1 MPRHKPRPK
10 ANRTRSKTSAAASPR
25 ERKSGPGLV
34 FALVGALGTDLG
46 HAGSRLEAE
55 LARVQYRPQPIRLS
69 ELLHGFDRWCDLPSS
84 PIDDQIE
91 RHQRAGNEL
100 REVTGYR
107 DAMAVLG
114 SAEIRDHRKKMQ
126 QAGGEVPVAYL
137 IRSLKRPEEVETLRR
152 IYGSSLFVIA
162 VHAPLQTR
170 IRALSAKIARSRS
183 SSTAS
188 EFDDRARKLI
198 ERDAEELGTDW
209 GQNLRMTF
217 PEADVIIDATVESE
231 VVAQLERF
239 IRIVFSHPFETPN
252 VSEVAMFHAKA
263 AALCSADL
271 GRQVGAVIANE
282 VGDILA
288 SGTNEVPR
296 FGGGHYWAGDRSDSR
311 DFARPTV
318 DSQQRRKEML
328 RELLDALV
336 REDWLDSDRLK
347 RVGGGLA
354 ALTDVLSEKFRN
366 TRLMNVGEFGRT
378 VHAEM
383 AALLDAARRGVV
395 VKGAVLYTTTFPCH
409 NCAKH
414 IVAAGIQRVRFI
426 EPYPESLADELHDD
440 SIVVDPIDRNPNPDK
455 LRFETFVGVTPRRFM
470 EMFSMVKRKD
480 ARGKPLQWDP
490 ATARP
495 RLPTSTHQLPDLA
508 EGLVLETFWKVLH
521 QKRLTSRES
530 DVREPPGTRV
540 TRSDLKRQRPDGS

>member
-1 MPRHKPRPK
+1 MPRGKARRKTERSRPK
-10 ANRTRSKTSAAASPR
+10 THGSNSKK
-25 ERKSGPGLV
+25 RKSGPELV
-34 FALVGALGTDLG
+34 FALVAALGTDLG
-46 HAGSRLEAE
+46 QIGSALEAE
-55 LARVQYRPQPIRLS
+55 LARVQYQPQPIRLS

-84 PIDDQIE
+84 PIDDRIE

-126 QAGGEVPVAYL
+126 QAGNDRPVAHV

-170 IRALSAKIARSRS
+170 VRALAEQIARSRS
-183 SSTAS
+183 SSATSGFA
-188 EFDDRARKLI
+188 DRARELI
-198 ERDAEELGTDW
+198 ERDAEELGKDW

-231 VVAQLERF
+231 VSTQIERF

-263 AALCSADL
+263 AALRSADL

-288 SGTNEVPR
+288 SGTNEVPS
-296 FGGGHYWAGDRSDSR
+296 FGGGHYWAGDDADSR
-311 DFARPTV
+311 DFARPTA
-318 DSQQRRKEML
+318 DSQQRRMDIL
-328 RELLDALV
+328 RELLESLV
-336 REDWLDSDRLK
+336 RESWLDSGRLK
-347 RVGGGLA
+347 GLGGGLA
-354 ALTDVLSEKFRN
+354 ALTDVLSDKCRN
-366 TRLMNVGEFGRT
+366 ARLMNLGEFGRT

-383 AALLDAARRGVV
+383 AALLDAARRGVA

-409 NCAKH
+409 NYVKH

-426 EPYPESLADELHDD
+426 EPYPESLASELHDD
-440 SIVVDPIDRNPNPDK
+440 SIVVDPIDRNPNPHK

-480 ARGKPLQWDP
+480 AKGTPLQWDP

-495 RLPTSTHQLPDLA
+495 RLPTSAHHLPDLA
-508 EGLVLETFWKVLH
+508 EGLVLETFWNALH
-521 QKRLTSRES
+521 QKRLTPRE
-530 DVREPPGTRV
+530 
-540 TRSDLKRQRPDGS
+540 